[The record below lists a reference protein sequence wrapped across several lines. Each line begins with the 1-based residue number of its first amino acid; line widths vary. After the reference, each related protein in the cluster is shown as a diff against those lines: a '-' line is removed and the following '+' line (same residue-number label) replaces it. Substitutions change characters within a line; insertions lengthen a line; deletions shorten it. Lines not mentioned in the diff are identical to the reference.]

1 MRWIWIVFWC
11 VAWPLW
17 ADPQRYVLDA
27 ERSDVGFVYAFQGQP
42 TQGTMP
48 VRSADI
54 TLDLRDVSR
63 SQVAVALDPA
73 RARAGFVFATQT
85 MKGPSILD
93 TARFPTITFRSTRV
107 TGTVNDARL
116 TGDITIRGVTRPI
129 TLTAGLFQEQGV
141 DPAQRDKLLIVI
153 KGSVNRNDFG
163 AGGWPNY
170 VDERIDLNI
179 RAWIDRVQ

>member
-1 MRWIWIVFWC
+1 MRLILFLFC
-11 VAWPLW
+11 VLAGPAL
-17 ADPQRYVLDA
+17 ADPQAYRLDA
-27 ERSDVGFVYAFQGQP
+27 QRSSVGFTYAFQGQP

-63 SQVAVALDPA
+63 SQVTVALDPS

-141 DPAQRDKLLIVI
+141 DPAQRDKLLIVM

-163 AGGWPNY
+163 AGGWPDY

>member
-1 MRWIWIVFWC
+1 M
-11 VAWPLW
+11 
-17 ADPQRYVLDA
+17 
-27 ERSDVGFVYAFQGQP
+27 
-42 TQGTMP
+42 
-48 VRSADI
+48 
-54 TLDLRDVSR
+54 
-63 SQVAVALDPA
+63 
-73 RARAGFVFATQT
+73 
-85 MKGPSILD
+85 
-93 TARFPTITFRSTRV
+93 

-141 DPAQRDKLLIVI
+141 DPARRDKLLIVI

-163 AGGWPNY
+163 ADGWPNY